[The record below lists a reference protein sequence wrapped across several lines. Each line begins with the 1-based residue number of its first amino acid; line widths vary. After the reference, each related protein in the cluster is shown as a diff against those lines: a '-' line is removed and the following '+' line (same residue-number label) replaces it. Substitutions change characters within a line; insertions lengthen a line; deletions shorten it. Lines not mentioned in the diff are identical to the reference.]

1 MWLQAQLNV
10 ARGRQHGA
18 WLRHFTAPCW
28 YPAPLRGS
36 GAGELCVRP
45 FPLHYYAI
53 KIAISA
59 AVIVAVS
66 EVAKRNSGVAA
77 LLAALPITSL
87 LAFIWLHVEGSS
99 SAAIGELSTQ
109 VFWLVLPSL
118 VLFLVFPVLLKFGIN
133 FWLSLGVSCAATIV
147 CYWIMAP
154 FLRKA
159 GVQL

>member
-1 MWLQAQLNV
+1 MHTAYAPSSEATSPFPRFFRANLD
-10 ARGRQHGA
+10 RKRQIWPAA
-18 WLRHFTAPCW
+18 WCGLH
-28 YPAPLRGS
+28 Y
-36 GAGELCVRP
+36 VRP
-45 FPLHYYAI
+45 FPLIYYAI

-66 EVAKRNSGVAA
+66 EVAKRNSSVAA
-77 LLAALPITSL
+77 LVAALPLTSL

>member
-1 MWLQAQLNV
+1 ML
-10 ARGRQHGA
+10 GGI
-18 WLRHFTAPCW
+18 LRYHPHR
-28 YPAPLRGS
+28 LI
-36 GAGELCVRP
+36 LVRP
-45 FPLHYYAI
+45 FPLRYYAI

>member
-1 MWLQAQLNV
+1 MSRRNFGRSMLAGWWLNCGITSHSSRPSKSCAFCRRLN
-10 ARGRQHGA
+10 
-18 WLRHFTAPCW
+18 
-28 YPAPLRGS
+28 S
-36 GAGELCVRP
+36 NVRP

>member
-1 MWLQAQLNV
+1 MLIIRFAAQ
-10 ARGRQHGA
+10 
-18 WLRHFTAPCW
+18 APC
-28 YPAPLRGS
+28 LRARLS
-36 GAGELCVRP
+36 SNVRP
-45 FPLHYYAI
+45 LPLIYYAL

-77 LLAALPITSL
+77 LLAAIPLTSL

-118 VLFLVFPVLLKFGIN
+118 ILFLALPALLKFGIN
-133 FWLSLGVSCAATIV
+133 FWLSLGASCAATIV
-147 CYWIMAP
+147 CYLVMLP
-154 FLRKA
+154 LLRKA

>member
-1 MWLQAQLNV
+1 MI
-10 ARGRQHGA
+10 
-18 WLRHFTAPCW
+18 
-28 YPAPLRGS
+28 
-36 GAGELCVRP
+36 
-45 FPLHYYAI
+45 YYAL

-77 LLAALPITSL
+77 LLAAIPLTSL
-87 LAFIWLHVEGSS
+87 LAFIWLHVEGS

-118 VLFLVFPVLLKFGIN
+118 ILFLALPALLKFGIN
-133 FWLSLGVSCAATIV
+133 FWLSLGASCAATIV
-147 CYWIMAP
+147 CYLVMLP
-154 FLRKA
+154 LLRKA